1 MEKHCGMLER
11 VGNLTGGEL
20 YVPVD
25 RDGYER
31 PGAFRVATQ
40 VDAIKIGS
48 TTLKKPRV
56 EDDLFPHLIPGR
68 EACLYVIRMGRSPV
82 LVGVKYPDGHKHLIT
97 TTYLRGSILQLGT
110 IFAFMYGLGGMFV
123 GGFVG
128 TMLGGGETTG
138 GALAMLGGLGGAAW
152 CWYTAFQFW
161 KAYSEA
167 KAD

>member
-11 VGNLTGGEL
+11 VGDLTGGEL

-25 RDGYER
+25 RDGNVQV
-31 PGAFRVATQ
+31 GAFRAATQ
-40 VDAIKIGS
+40 VDSIEIGS

-56 EDDLFPHLIPGR
+56 EDDLFPHLLPGR
-68 EACLYVIRMGRSPV
+68 EACLYVVRMGRSPV
-82 LVGVKYPDGHKHLIT
+82 VFGVKYADGSKHLIT
-97 TTYLRGSILQLGT
+97 KTYLRNSMLQLAT

-128 TMLGGGETTG
+128 GILGATMAPIVAT
-138 GALAMLGGLGGAAW
+138 LAGLGGVGY

-161 KAYSEA
+161 KGYSEA

>member
-25 RDGYER
+25 RDGNVQV
-31 PGAFRVATQ
+31 GSFRAATQ
-40 VDAIKIGS
+40 VDMIKIGG
-48 TTLKKPRV
+48 TILKKPRV

-82 LVGVKYPDGHKHLIT
+82 VFGVKYPDGSKHLIT
-97 TTYLRGSILQLGT
+97 KTYLRGSILQLGT
-110 IFAFMYGLGGMFV
+110 IFAFMYGLGGLFV
-123 GGFVG
+123 GGLVG
-128 TMLGGGETTG
+128 GFLSQTIAPVTAT
-138 GALAMLGGLGGAAW
+138 LGGLGGAGY
-152 CWYTAFQFW
+152 CFYTAFQFW
-161 KAYSEA
+161 KGYSDA